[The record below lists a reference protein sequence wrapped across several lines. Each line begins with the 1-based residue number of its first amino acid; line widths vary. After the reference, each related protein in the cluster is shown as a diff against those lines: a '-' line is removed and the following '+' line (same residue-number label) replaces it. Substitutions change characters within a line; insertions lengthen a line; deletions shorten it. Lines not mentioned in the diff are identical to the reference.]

1 MPADVWVQEAKDR
14 SEANIM
20 RDRQLPMA
28 DAKYRPLKSFVATRG
43 GLRLALHGGLRD
55 RLVEIIVEEWPP
67 ACPIEHLDEVVR
79 AKVGRRVRER
89 YSGVLATFVLS
100 VLVNAL
106 VRLVIEW
113 WFDKPAHRVLMQGW
127 SRAAQDSDV

>member
-1 MPADVWVQEAKDR
+1 
-14 SEANIM
+14 M

-28 DAKYRPLKSFVATRG
+28 DAKYRPLKSFVAARG

-55 RLVEIIVEEWPP
+55 RLVEIIVEEWPL

-79 AKVGRRVRER
+79 AKVARRVRER

-113 WFDKPAHRVLMQGW
+113 WFDRPAHRVLMQGW
-127 SRAAQDSDV
+127 SHAAQNSDV